1 MFLATSRS
9 NFMLRGTHFAP
20 HLRRWNC
27 GCQIPHA
34 HQVVGR
40 TGEGEDPVHFAHSAM
55 AHFPQQGDGLQPTEA
70 FFDPLP
76 LLLAPTI
83 ASKMRG
89 SSVNRAPA
97 PPSQILRH
105 MRRHSQMTTLG
116 HEIPCVEAFVASHRY
131 LFSTRN
137 L

>member
-83 ASKMRG
+83 TSAASR
-89 SSVNRAPA
+89 SAVPFARNTSASTIRP
-97 PPSQILRH
+97 LR
-105 MRRHSQMTTLG
+105 
-116 HEIPCVEAFVASHRY
+116 
-131 LFSTRN
+131 FSTSRFP